1 MGPRAPP
8 TQPPSC
14 PSEKE
19 VASEGDSL
27 HCKTTDQKALR
38 DSNSNIWQVE
48 RLSGLSKVTQ
58 QLRSH
63 LTPSPVFFSSWLTD
77 FFTWF
82 SNVPFHQWKIHSTAS
97 LAGVLPDSTLLPS
110 IMGSSSL
117 HKVEHQHVSLFCQR
131 IFEQIHK
138 QYLCPDGDFFLFT
151 QLKLV
156 VHAVISAPIFITKNE
171 QWTGKQI
178 S

>member
-38 DSNSNIWQVE
+38 DSNNNIWQVE